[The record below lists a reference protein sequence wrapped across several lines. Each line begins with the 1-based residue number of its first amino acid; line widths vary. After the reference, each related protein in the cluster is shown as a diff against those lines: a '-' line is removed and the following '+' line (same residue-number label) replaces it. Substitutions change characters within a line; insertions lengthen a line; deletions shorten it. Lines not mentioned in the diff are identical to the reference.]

1 MPTERGI
8 VRAVMDARELTIGIK
23 HTSSYSQ
30 RRLLLAQLLRS
41 IRHHHGAELRI
52 LVADDGG
59 QPDHD
64 VLRAHAAQYVPLPAA
79 AGLSYGR
86 NALVRATKTEF
97 VAVMDDDVQ
106 FQSNVPL
113 PALLAALKKRP
124 AAAIAGGSTVDMRSG
139 DTANRRLRFEASEGG
154 VDVRAHA
161 VPDVNG
167 CQRVHM
173 VADDY
178 FLARTRTLQQL
189 GWDSRQKMFGRESF
203 FYQLFLNEQ
212 VVLAC
217 DDVSALHHTTRDNE
231 YREHSLVN
239 KEARFAQFLC
249 KDFPELTR
257 FSTPYMEWRCDT
269 RTYCVPDWQLQFAYD
284 GAKCNAMHWSRSDR
298 SVVNLPLVSR
308 AIHPVHRFPVQR
320 RDDASTLRH
329 VSLLVLILTE
339 RRNTRRR
346 EWQRETWLRFP
357 WHTAHH
363 SSKLVPW
370 RYLYV
375 LGRRRTGQQ
384 QESDDSP
391 LDRIVGDTVTLRAV
405 REGYGS
411 LIFKTMEALRW
422 ALVHTSF
429 DLLLKTDDDSMVHVG
444 RLWQWLVADPP
455 PRIKRKPL
463 ARLYAGR
470 VVPSAQVIRGNFSR
484 QDLWRPDWFPADFA
498 KWAVEPADYPLP
510 TYPPYCAG
518 GGYVLGNETASLILS
533 QYDRRRNRRFPVEDA
548 FMGVLANAS
557 GISPVDMRSFR
568 DPPHG
573 SHQTRE
579 LFIDQ
584 ILVHRIA
591 EPYKAFRWLMLTDS
605 CFDAPT
611 ACAIQFNRTHGL
623 PYHDQAERARLQRL
637 MAQSRP
643 AHRGDWAN
651 GEIATAKSDA
661 LTGLSQLVDTPRR
674 RQTKLR
680 RGVGRQQRQRQG
692 ATPGTV

>member
-1 MPTERGI
+1 MY
-8 VRAVMDARELTIGIK
+8 ASELTIGIK
-23 HTSSYSQ
+23 HTSSYLQ

-41 IRHHHGAELRI
+41 IRHHHGTELRV

-59 QPDHD
+59 QPDGD
-64 VLRAHAAQYVPLPAA
+64 VLQATAAHYVPLPAA

-86 NALVRATKTEF
+86 NALVRATRTEF
-97 VAVMDDDVQ
+97 IALMDDDVQ

-113 PALLAALKKRP
+113 PALLAALKKHP

-154 VDVRAHA
+154 ADVRAHA

-178 FLARTRTLQQL
+178 FMARTRALQQF

-212 VVLAC
+212 AVLAC
-217 DDVSALHHTTRDNE
+217 DVSALHNTTRDNE

-249 KDFPELTR
+249 KNFPELTR
-257 FSTPYMEWRCDT
+257 FRTPYMEWRCDT

-298 SVVNLPLVSR
+298 SVVSLPLVSR
-308 AIHPVHRFPVQR
+308 PIHPASRFPAQR
-320 RDDASTLRH
+320 REDDSTPRH
-329 VSLLVLILTE
+329 VPLLALILTE
-339 RRNTRRR
+339 RRNTHRR
-346 EWQRETWLRFP
+346 EWQRATWLGFP

-384 QESDDSP
+384 QESDESP

-405 REGYGS
+405 HEGYGS

-429 DLLLKTDDDSMVHVG
+429 DLLLKTDDDSVVHVG

-455 PRIKRKPL
+455 PRVKRKPL

-470 VVPSAQVIRGNFSR
+470 VVPAAQVIRANFSH
-484 QDLWRPDWFPADFA
+484 QDLWHPDWFPADFA

-518 GGYVLGNETASLILS
+518 GGYVLGNKTASLILS

-584 ILVHRIA
+584 ILVHRVA

-605 CFDAPT
+605 CFDSPT
-611 ACAIQFNRTHGL
+611 ECAIQFNRTHGL
-623 PYHDQAERARLQRL
+623 PYQDLAERARLQRL

-643 AHRGDWAN
+643 ARRDDWAN
-651 GEIATAKSDA
+651 GEIATASSDA
-661 LTGLSQLVDTPRR
+661 LTGLNPR

-680 RGVGRQQRQRQG
+680 RGVGRQYRGRQRVRL
-692 ATPGTV
+692 PGEVQ

>member
-1 MPTERGI
+1 M
-8 VRAVMDARELTIGIK
+8 TIGIK
-23 HTSSYSQ
+23 HSSSYLQ

-41 IRHHHGAELRI
+41 IRHHHGIELRI

-59 QPDHD
+59 QPDHG

-86 NALVRATKTEF
+86 NALVRATATEF
-97 VAVMDDDVQ
+97 IAVVDDDVQ
-106 FQSNVPL
+106 FHSSVPL
-113 PALLAALKKRP
+113 SALLAALKKRP

-139 DTANRRLRFEASEGG
+139 DRGNRRLRFEASEGG
-154 VDVRAHA
+154 TDVRVHA
-161 VPDVNG
+161 VPEVNG

-178 FLARTRTLQQL
+178 FLARTRTLQQF
-189 GWDSRQKMFGRESF
+189 GWDSRQKMFGRETF

-217 DDVSALHHTTRDNE
+217 DDVSALHNTTRDDE
-231 YREHSLVN
+231 YRKQSLVN
-239 KEARFAQFLC
+239 KEARFTQFLC

-257 FSTPYMEWRCDT
+257 FRTPYMEWRCDT
-269 RTYCVPDWQLQFAYD
+269 RTYCVPDWQLQFAHD
-284 GAKCNAMHWSRSDR
+284 GTKCNAMHWSRSDR
-298 SVVNLPLVSR
+298 SVVNLPLISR
-308 AIHPVHRFPVQR
+308 AIHPAHRFPAQS
-320 RDDASTLRH
+320 RDTTSTPHH

-346 EWQRETWLRFP
+346 EWQRATWLRFP
-357 WHTAHH
+357 WHTAHQ
-363 SSKLVPW
+363 SSELVPW
-370 RYLYV
+370 RYLYI
-375 LGRRRTGQQ
+375 LGGRRTGQRH
-384 QESDDSP
+384 ELDESP

-422 ALVHTSF
+422 ALVHTSV
-429 DLLLKTDDDSMVHVG
+429 DLILKTDDDSIVHVG

-455 PRIKRKPL
+455 PRIKRKPR

-470 VVPSAQVIRGNFSR
+470 VVPSAQVIRANFSR
-484 QDLWRPDWFPADFA
+484 QDLWHPDWFPADFA

-573 SHQTRE
+573 SHQNRE

-584 ILVHRIA
+584 ILVHRVA
-591 EPYKAFRWLMLTDS
+591 EPYKAFRWLMLTES
-605 CFDAPT
+605 CFDAPA

-623 PYHDQAERARLQRL
+623 PYLNQAERARLQRL
-637 MAQSRP
+637 VTQSRP
-643 AHRGDWAN
+643 AHRRDWAN
-651 GEIATAKSDA
+651 GEIPMARPNA
-661 LTGLSQLVDTPRR
+661 LTGLPELDAPRR
-674 RQTKLR
+674 RQTKRAARDELR
-680 RGVGRQQRQRQG
+680 RGVGRQQRQRNR
-692 ATPGTV
+692 ATPGTAVSR